1 MPRDPRRDQVLDSA
15 AQLFAERGYPTASV
29 REVAAAAGFTKA
41 GVYYHIR
48 GKEDLLYAI
57 CAESIEA
64 ILESV
69 EATFAAETDPART
82 LTAVVRVHVG
92 FFHEHPARLRVLKRE
107 LGFLSPRRKA
117 EVVKIQRRYLDGLR
131 AVLRR
136 GMLRGQFVRLDPTVA
151 AFLLLSM
158 LNGLDDWYDPGGR
171 MGADAIA
178 AHIARVFLAGILTD
192 RAGLPTEGAS
202 RK

>member
-15 AQLFAERGYPTASV
+15 AELFAERGYPAASV

-69 EATFAAETDPART
+69 ETALAESDPTQA
-82 LTAVVRVHVG
+82 LVAVIAVHVD
-92 FFHEHPARLRVLKRE
+92 FFHEHPSRLRVLKRE

-136 GMLRGQFVRLDPTVA
+136 GMVKGQFLRLDPTA
-151 AFLLLSM
+151 TAFLLLSM

-171 MGADAIA
+171 IGADEIA
-178 AHIARVFLAGILTD
+178 AHITRVFLGGILTD
-192 RAGLPTEGAS
+192 RAALPTEGVR